1 MHMFSHMY
9 RCDPHPDM
17 SWQGSRLISRIVT
30 RSGTSNTCEWGN
42 ELVKQC
48 YGLGDEVSHACQH
61 ELLSVDSICVY
72 ITYY

>member
-1 MHMFSHMY
+1 MHIYMY

-30 RSGTSNTCEWGN
+30 RSGASNTCEWGH

-48 YGLGDEVSHACQH
+48 YGLGDEVSHACQYV
-61 ELLSVDSICVY
+61 LLSAASIY
-72 ITYY
+72 LYSTYH